1 MSLDIPK
8 SPIFTTRSSPTKQFL
23 VARSLWTKWREARYT
38 MPEAISAAM
47 WSIWGRVNWP
57 IRGTFISS
65 RIRASGPWALYKNH
79 THYNTQYK
87 TFFRDKSEKW
97 KWRDMWPSMVTHTQ
111 NLCSAFNPSKVHTH
125 SSEHTHTPWTHTRS
139 SGSHLCCSPGSSW
152 GWTLHYHRYL
162 VYMQSMLYSWKKVQK
177 EVFQWCHRRT
187 ILEENWRIFKGVV
200 LENSVINYSPL
211 CCSKPVRHSFIFR
224 TQIKIIFENPR
235 AIWPWPA

>member
-79 THYNTQYK
+79 THYNTQYINIFQRWK
-87 TFFRDKSEKW
+87 WKVKSESDVTCGQVW
-97 KWRDMWPSMVTHTQ
+97 WPILRICALHLTHPKCTHTAV
-111 NLCSAFNPSKVHTH
+111 NTHTH
-125 SSEHTHTPWTHTRS
+125 REHTPGAV
-139 SGSHLCCSPGSSW
+139 GSHLCCSARGAV
-152 GWTLHYHRYL
+152 GGGHY
-162 VYMQSMLYSWKKVQK
+162 
-177 EVFQWCHRRT
+177 
-187 ILEENWRIFKGVV
+187 
-200 LENSVINYSPL
+200 
-211 CCSKPVRHSFIFR
+211 
-224 TQIKIIFENPR
+224 II
-235 AIWPWPA
+235 IDI